1 MPNYKQPRK
10 SLSVTERDRRK
21 LAALE
26 NARRLLRYE
35 STNNPPPSNL
45 PPPSDRLG
53 NEDDFLAGVD
63 PLISDFGAGVDPD
76 HDDWRTADDESS
88 FDSQEDTYIPPEEDS
103 DEDDGE

>member
-10 SLSVTERDRRK
+10 SLSVAERDRRK

-35 STNNPPPSNL
+35 STNNPPLSNL

-63 PLISDFGAGVDPD
+63 PLISDFGEDGV
-76 HDDWRTADDESS
+76 REKFTQTCQAIQNSIR
-88 FDSQEDTYIPPEEDS
+88 F
-103 DEDDGE
+103 